1 MNAFELFK
9 FGGDSISM
17 PRLLSVDF
25 SGDLNSVVQYVRGI
39 FAKIASC

>member
-1 MNAFELFK
+1 MFLNFLSS
-9 FGGDSISM
+9 GDNISM

-25 SGDLNSVVQYVRGI
+25 SGDLNSVVQYIRGI